1 MALPKLNELP
11 SYDLVIPSTGKSVSY
26 RPFLVKEQKVLLM
39 ALETQDEKQI
49 LKSITDTIEAC
60 VFDKIDIHKLATF
73 DVEYIFTQIR
83 SKSVGESS
91 TVNLSCEECAEP
103 NEVVIDLN
111 NISIDLDSTSKV
123 IELNERYT
131 LIMKYPNYSSAAANA
146 NIEEENTLTEVIFE
160 TIIMCMDEL
169 RTEDEIIKMKDE
181 PRKEVEA
188 FLDGLNSIQL
198 ESIMNF
204 INNLPRLEHT
214 VEYKCESCEHDNRVT
229 LQGIQDFFS

>member
-11 SYDLVIPSTGKSVSY
+11 SHDLVIPSTGKSISY
-26 RPFLVKEQKVLLM
+26 RPFLVKEQKILLM

-60 VFDKIDIHKLATF
+60 VSEKIDMNKLATF

-91 TVNLSCEECAEP
+91 TVSLSCQECSQP

-111 NISIDLDSTSKV
+111 NISINLNDSSKV
-123 IELNERYT
+123 IELNEKYT
-131 LIMKYPNYSSAAANA
+131 LIMKYPNYSSVIANA
-146 NIEEENTLTEVIFE
+146 NIEEDTLTDVIFE
-160 TIIMCMDEL
+160 TIIICMDEL
-169 RTEDEIIKMKDE
+169 RTEDEIIRLKDE
-181 PRKEVEA
+181 PREEVEA
-188 FLDGLNSIQL
+188 FLDGLNSTQL
-198 ESIMNF
+198 ENIMNF

>member
-11 SYDLVIPSTGKSVSY
+11 SHDLIIPSTGKSVSF

-49 LKSITDTIEAC
+49 LKSITDTISAC
-60 VFDKIDIHKLATF
+60 IADKIDINKLATF

-83 SKSVGESS
+83 SKSVGETSKVS
-91 TVNLSCEECAEP
+91 LTCSECNNP
-103 NEVVIDLN
+103 NEVTIDLN
-111 NISIDLDSTSKV
+111 AIKIDLSNNSKI
-123 IELNERYT
+123 IELNEKYT
-131 LIMKYPNYSSAAANA
+131 LVMKYPNYTA
-146 NIEEENTLTEVIFE
+146 IVNTNESQNDNLTETIFE

-169 RTEDEIIKMKDE
+169 RTEEEIIRLVDE
-181 PRKEVEA
+181 PREEIES
-188 FLDGLNSIQL
+188 FLDGLNNSQL

-204 INNLPRLEHT
+204 INTLPRLEHT
-214 VEYKCESCEHDNRVT
+214 VEYKCESCEHENKIT